1 MSTGSAPTLTSRA
14 RARNDSP
21 RAGYRSPVKPIPE
34 TAQAIE
40 EFGPFAI
47 ENENLL
53 AELLDKAHRVQ
64 DLVPQCVGLSV
75 ASSRD
80 AVTFTLVAT
89 AQEIALLDAIR
100 YVAGGPCLEAV
111 ETEQILAYERADRFD
126 EQKWQLFAQA
136 TAAASV
142 ASTLTLPILEGER
155 LFGSVNLYASTP
167 TAFNGHHQ
175 AIARIFDAWAP
186 GAVTNADLSF
196 TSRSIA
202 ERAPDLLRAEIDLTV
217 ASSMIAHQDNV
228 SIDAARRQLDEA
240 ARRAG
245 VTEAQLAQTI
255 VELERLEDSE

>member
-1 MSTGSAPTLTSRA
+1 M
-14 RARNDSP
+14 
-21 RAGYRSPVKPIPE
+21 KPIPE

-47 ENENLL
+47 EGENLL

-142 ASTLTLPILEGER
+142 ASTLTLPIFEGER

-175 AIARIFDAWAP
+175 AIAHIFDAWAA